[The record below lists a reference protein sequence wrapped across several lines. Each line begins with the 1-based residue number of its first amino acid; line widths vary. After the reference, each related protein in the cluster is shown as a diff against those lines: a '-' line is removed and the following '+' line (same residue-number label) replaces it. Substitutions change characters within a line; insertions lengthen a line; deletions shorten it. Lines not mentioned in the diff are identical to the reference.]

1 MLISTS
7 KMKRCVTSP
16 SWLVCALI
24 HSASCNAETSASR
37 RAGLFHRTCMGQS
50 CRAKA
55 AERDGICARSACA
68 MHADAETRRRTR
80 ADAHAQTCV
89 VSLRTGARS
98 ARCAYIAGR
107 RGGAHGRTFR
117 MLRVRR
123 RQAGGDGRTSLH
135 RAQAAS
141 DVLHL
146 PAGYTHMDVRACTH
160 PCTHSHTRGTRKYEY
175 PAKVSNTGARLHV
188 CIFTRAGRRGNV
200 QRERQCTLLPGGRPG
215 SHSSTTASDNIYV
228 MWLH

>member
-1 MLISTS
+1 
-7 KMKRCVTSP
+7 MKRCVTSP

-37 RAGLFHRTCMGQS
+37 RAALFHRTCMGQS

-146 PAGYTHMDVRACTH
+146 PAGYTHMDVHACTH
-160 PCTHSHTRGTRKYEY
+160 PCTHSHTRGTRTYEY
-175 PAKVSNTGARLHV
+175 PAKVSNAGARLHAYSLAQGAEEERSASGSALS
-188 CIFTRAGRRGNV
+188 CLAAGRV
-200 QRERQCTLLPGGRPG
+200 PTARPP
-215 SHSSTTASDNIYV
+215 HRT
-228 MWLH
+228 